1 MSETTDPAR
10 TPDPADP
17 DAGLLADYAAGE
29 PGAAAALTERL
40 GPRAFAQAYRM
51 LLDVAEAEDVAQE
64 ALLRLWRAAP
74 GWRHG
79 EAKVSTWLYRVTANL
94 ATDRLRRRGR
104 SAPLEAA
111 HEPEDETP
119 GVTSR
124 MQESARAL
132 ALRDALAGLPARQA
146 EAVSLRHL
154 EELGNPEIAEIMD
167 IGVEAVESLVA
178 RGKKALKAALL
189 PQKGALG
196 WHDD

>member
-1 MSETTDPAR
+1 MSHSAA
-10 TPDPADP
+10 PDPADP
-17 DAGLLADYAAGE
+17 DAGLLAAYAAGE
-29 PGAAAALTERL
+29 RGAAAALTERL

-51 LLDVAEAEDVAQE
+51 LGEVAEAEDVAQE

-79 EAKVSTWLYRVTANL
+79 EAKVSTWLYRVVANL

-104 SAPLEAA
+104 SKPLEAA
-111 HEPEDETP
+111 PEPEDETIS
-119 GVTSR
+119 VAAQLQ
-124 MQESARAL
+124 QEDRAS
-132 ALRDALAGLPARQA
+132 ALREALSGLPPRQA

-178 RGKKALKAALL
+178 RGKRALKAALQ
-189 PQKGALG
+189 PRRSALG
-196 WHDD
+196 WQDD